1 MGSRCLENL
10 PNVSDLRKIYVVWTL
25 LPHYVSQKIIKL
37 STYISTE
44 IIPVEIDKNGHSYP
58 ARLCILPYLHN
69 YEHINFK
76 HRVFQCIKTNL
87 RSGLR

>member
-44 IIPVEIDKNGHSYP
+44 IIPVEIDKNGHSYHLYP
-58 ARLCILPYLHN
+58 ARLCSLPYLH
-69 YEHINFK
+69 K
-76 HRVFQCIKTNL
+76 HNQIKYISRKIMPL
-87 RSGLR
+87 DPFII